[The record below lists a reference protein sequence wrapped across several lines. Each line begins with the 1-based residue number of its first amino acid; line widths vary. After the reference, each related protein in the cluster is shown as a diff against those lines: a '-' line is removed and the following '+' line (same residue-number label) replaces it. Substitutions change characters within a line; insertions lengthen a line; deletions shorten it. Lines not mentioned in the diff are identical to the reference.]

1 MSRRTNAAGSP
12 ELLPGRTVQDDGA
25 DRFRVRRGVKA
36 LVRSSGRVLL
46 VRERHADGTP
56 FWTLPGGGAHP
67 GESLGTALRREIEEE
82 LCCRSVVGDPV
93 ASFWYAHRSLDRVAS
108 VYTVLDCALA
118 GSLTPVPS
126 EITGTRWV
134 HPSTLPARTLPGVEM
149 ALKETVG

>member
-46 VRERHADGTP
+46 VRERHADGST

-67 GESLGTALRREIEEE
+67 GESLERALRREIREE
-82 LCCRSVVGDPV
+82 LRCRSVVGDAV
-93 ASFWYAHRSLDRVAS
+93 ASFWYAHRSLDRTAS
-108 VYTVLDCALA
+108 VYAVLDC
-118 GSLTPVPS
+118 SLVGTPSPDRGEVA
-126 EITGTRWV
+126 EARWV
-134 HPSTLPARTLPGVEM
+134 HPSALPAQTLPGVVT
-149 ALKETVG
+149 AIRRYVG